1 MKTPVIKVRPALTL
15 NIALLTVMAIAVGAT
30 SIATQAA
37 QTRSPKSNAA
47 AVGVS
52 HRQGTHSN
60 GTAHGYYRR
69 GYYPYYRYDSG
80 WYRPYGW
87 YGPAGWGGFYSGLS
101 LGLMVPFLPFGYST
115 IWYSGAPYYYADD
128 VYYTGVPGRGYRVV
142 APPITEYIVKDEPG
156 PAPVVAAPPD
166 MGAAGTPTP
175 TYAQPPQGQL
185 YAYPKN
191 GQNATQSTFDRIEC
205 ERWGSGQ
212 TGFNPTSAGQTA
224 GDAQRRN
231 DYQRAV
237 SACLEGRGYTVK

>member
-1 MKTPVIKVRPALTL
+1 MKTSTIIKVGPAL
-15 NIALLTVMAIAVGAT
+15 NIAMLTAMSIAIAVT
-30 SIATQAA
+30 SIAVPAA
-37 QTRSPKSNAA
+37 QTKSNSA

-60 GTAHGYYRR
+60 GSAHGYYRR

-87 YGPAGWGGFYSGLS
+87 GGFYSGLS
-101 LGLMVPFLPFGYST
+101 IGLMVPFLPFGYST

-142 APPITEYIVKDEPG
+142 SPPVTEYIVKDEPG
-156 PAPVVAAPPD
+156 PAPVVAAPPVI
-166 MGAAGTPTP
+166 GSPTP
-175 TYAQPPQGQL
+175 KYAQPPQGQL

-191 GQNATQSTFDRIEC
+191 GQSATQSTFDRIEC

-224 GDAQRRN
+224 EDAQRRN
-231 DYQRAV
+231 NYQRAV